1 MSKNFLT
8 DVDGKNSATK
18 REIMRLCILHGNF
31 SISDLSREINTSVPT
46 VTKIIS
52 ELIEGGWM
60 QDLGKQGT
68 SGGRRPSIFGL
79 NEDAGYFVG
88 IDVARHHFHV
98 AITDF
103 KGNLVK
109 FIQDIEFVLEA
120 KAESFKAICNKVRE
134 TVAEAGID
142 WEKVL
147 AIGVS
152 LTGRVNPEEGYSM
165 TYMMSDALPLNTIF
179 EREFKVPVS
188 IENDSRAMTY
198 AEYLA
203 GSANGTRQQNMLA
216 INISWGL
223 GMGMILGGK
232 LYYGQSGFSGEFG
245 HFPLLEN
252 GKICR
257 CGKIGCLE
265 TGASGSALAENIRA
279 QLGAGKK
286 SVLSRK
292 FNSGEKID
300 LQDILKAI
308 EEEDMLAIESLGE
321 IGHTLGRGIAG
332 LINLFNPGLVVI
344 GGRLI
349 VGNDYLMLP
358 IKTAVN
364 KYSLNRV
371 SRDTTIRF
379 STLGRKAASIGN
391 CLIARSKMLGLMAI
405 HSMD

>member
-1 MSKNFLT
+1 MSKNFLN
-8 DVDGKNSATK
+8 DMDGKNAVTK
-18 REIMRLCILHGNF
+18 REILRLCILHGCF
-31 SISDLSREINTSVPT
+31 SISDLSREINSSVPT

-52 ELIEGGWM
+52 ELIEEGWM

-79 NEDAGYFVG
+79 DENAGYFVG
-88 IDVARHHFHV
+88 VDIARHHFHI

-103 KGNLVK
+103 KGNLIT

-120 KAESFKAICNKVRE
+120 KAESFKAICNKIRE
-134 TVAEAGID
+134 TVADAGVP
-142 WEKVL
+142 WEKIL
-147 AIGVS
+147 AVGVS

-165 TYMMSDALPLNTIF
+165 TYIMSDDLPLNTIF
-179 EREFKVPVS
+179 ERELKVPVS

-198 AEYLA
+198 AEYLE
-203 GSANGTRQQNMLA
+203 GNANEPRQQNMLA

-223 GMGMILGGK
+223 GMGMILNGQ
-232 LYYGQSGFSGEFG
+232 LFYGQSGFSGEFG

-265 TGASGSALAENIRA
+265 TGASGSALAENIRQ
-279 QLGAGKK
+279 QLAAGKK
-286 SVLSRK
+286 SLLSK
-292 FNSGEKID
+292 KYNSGEKID
-300 LQDILKAI
+300 LSDILHAI
-308 EEEDMLAIESLGE
+308 EEEDMLAIECLGE
-321 IGHTLGRGIAG
+321 IGNTLGRGIAG

-379 STLGRKAASIGN
+379 SSLGRKAASIGN
-391 CLIARSKMLGLMAI
+391 CLIARNKLLGIMAK
-405 HSMD
+405 HMD